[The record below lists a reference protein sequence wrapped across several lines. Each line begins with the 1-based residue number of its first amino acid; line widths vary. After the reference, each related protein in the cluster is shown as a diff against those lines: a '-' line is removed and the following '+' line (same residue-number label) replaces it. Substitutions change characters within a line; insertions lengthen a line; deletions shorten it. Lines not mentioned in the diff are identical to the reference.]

1 MARRCGPLP
10 FAGLLIMTVWGSILI
25 YGGSWLTATL
35 LAFLTCILMVIGITA
50 RLWFLSWWFST
61 RVFVD
66 NEWVNEV
73 EMVAVP
79 GVVAETGINVV
90 LGVPASLNIQ
100 GTVVMVMSYPE
111 VVLGRAL
118 VGQDHRLREAG
129 RAV

>member
-1 MARRCGPLP
+1 
-10 FAGLLIMTVWGSILI
+10 MTVWGSILI

-35 LAFLTCILMVIGITA
+35 LAFLTCILTVIGITA
-50 RLWFLSWWFST
+50 RLLFLNWWFST
-61 RVFVD
+61 GVFVD
-66 NEWVNEV
+66 NLWVNEV

-118 VGQDHRLREAG
+118 VGQDQRLRAAG